1 MNTANKLL
9 VKLAGAGAL
18 LAASIGAAHA
28 ALPAVVGT
36 TLTAIE
42 ADGMALADLVW
53 PIMLAF
59 LGAALLMKL
68 SKRFGNKV

>member
-1 MNTANKLL
+1 MNTAKSLL
-9 VKLAGAGAL
+9 VKLSGAGAL

-28 ALPAVVGT
+28 ELPEVVGT
-36 TLTAIE
+36 TLTGIKT
-42 ADGMALADLVW
+42 DGMALADLVW

-59 LGAALLMKL
+59 LGVALLMKL

>member
-1 MNTANKLL
+1 MNIAQKLS

-28 ALPAVVGT
+28 ELPAVVGT
-36 TLTAIE
+36 TLDTIKT
-42 ADGMALADLVW
+42 DGMALADLVW

>member
-1 MNTANKLL
+1 MTTAQKFS

-18 LAASIGAAHA
+18 FAASVGSAFA
-28 ALPAVVGT
+28 ALPEVVGT
-36 TLTAIE
+36 TLTAIKT
-42 ADGMALADLVW
+42 DGLALADLVW

>member
-1 MNTANKLL
+1 MKTANKLL

-18 LAASIGAAHA
+18 LAASVGAAHA
-28 ALPAVVGT
+28 ELPAVVGT
-36 TLTAIE
+36 TLAGIKT
-42 ADGMALADLVW
+42 DGMALADLVW

-59 LGAALLMKL
+59 LGAVLLMKL

>member
-1 MNTANKLL
+1 MNTAKKLL
-9 VKLAGAGAL
+9 VNLAGAGAL
-18 LAASIGAAHA
+18 LAASVGAAHA
-28 ALPAVVGT
+28 ELPAVVGT
-36 TLTAIE
+36 TLTAIKT
-42 ADGMALADLVW
+42 DGMALADLVW